1 MAATLLGVK
10 IMNHT
15 LDFNDANNQPKE
27 KERVDVELI
36 RQALLSRVEDVL
48 FYLLPNGHIKNNC
61 FHIGS
66 IKGEAGKSLIVQL
79 QGEKQGHWFDFATNQ
94 GGDIFALWEEVRG
107 YHKSDFNKLLIEI
120 SEWLGSPLSSEI
132 QQKNIRRNFTD
143 DLGKPTAKWDYF
155 DKNNKLIACVY
166 RYDTEDGKEFR
177 VWDVKNRKAKSPDP
191 RPLYNIPGITTAK
204 KIILVEGEKSAD
216 SLIAYGLTATTAM
229 FGANAPINKT
239 DWSPLIGKE
248 VIIWPDHDEAG
259 KEYAQKVAQH
269 LVKVASFVSIANPA
283 KEKPEKWDAFDAVK
297 ENFNIHHFLETA
309 KGVDSKLPSYSIS
322 DFLSDNSPMPDDLIT
337 PRLLTPSGMLLI
349 GGAPKVGKSDFLIN
363 FLIHLAAGESFL
375 GLKPP
380 RPLRIFYLQAEISY
394 HYVRERIKKLNI
406 SKDTIFRSSQ
416 NLIVTSRI
424 QMILN
429 DQGVDAAYRTIRH
442 YFPDQPPDIICIDP
456 IRNVFD
462 GGNDNGG
469 ENDNNAML
477 FFLQNRVE
485 KLRSMLNPDMG
496 IILCHHTK
504 KIKKKDLED
513 DPFQAFSGA
522 GSLRSFYTSGL
533 ILHRP
538 NELDSKINLYFELR
552 NGTAIPKKIIEK
564 FEGTWTELSPFS
576 ERIIQQN
583 YGQKLDAER
592 DRKADVI
599 LQLIADEALKGNVY
613 VGNQFSEK
621 FENEA
626 GLGCKTTIDD
636 RISVLATKGYIKFN
650 RNLSEFSLQKVKSK
664 YGVIC
669 VEGMMFK
676 KDEQMI
682 PVFPTHFKCPNTGAV
697 LPVENPSIWILQNE
711 EVSQ

>member
-1 MAATLLGVK
+1 MENL
-10 IMNHT
+10 
-15 LDFNDANNQPKE
+15 LDFNSADKQQEE
-27 KERVDVELI
+27 KQKVDVELI
-36 RQALLSRVEDVL
+36 RQALLSRIEDVL
-48 FYLLPNGHIKNNC
+48 FYLLPSGHIKNHC

-66 IKGEAGKSLIVQL
+66 IKGEAGKSLIIQL
-79 QGEKQGHWFDFATNQ
+79 AGEKQGQWFDFAENK
-94 GGDIFALWEEVRG
+94 GGDIFTLWEEVRG
-107 YHKSDFNKLLIEI
+107 YHKSEFNKLLEEI
-120 SEWLGSPLSSEI
+120 SQWLGSPISPEI
-132 QQKNIRRNFTD
+132 QQKTVKRNFTD

-155 DKNNKLIACVY
+155 DRNNKLIACVY
-166 RYDTEDGKEFR
+166 RYDTDDGKEFR
-177 VWDVKNRKAKSPDP
+177 VWDVRNRKARSPDP
-191 RPLYNIPGITTAK
+191 RPLYNIPGITTSK

-216 SLIAYGLTATTAM
+216 ALIAYGLTATTAM

-248 VIIWPDHDEAG
+248 VIIWPDNDEAG

-269 LVKVASFVSIANPA
+269 LVKVASFVSVANPA
-283 KEKPEKWDAFDAVK
+283 KEKAEKWDAFDAVK

-322 DFLSDNSPMPDDLIT
+322 DFLADNSPMPDDLIT

-462 GGNDNGG
+462 GGTDNGG

-538 NELDSKINLYFELR
+538 NELDSKIHLYFELR
-552 NGTAIPKKIIEK
+552 NGSAIPKKIIEK
-564 FEGTWTELSPFS
+564 FEGKWTELNPFS

-583 YGQKLDAER
+583 YGHKLDAER

-599 LQLIADEALKGNVY
+599 LQLIADEAQKGNVY

-676 KDEQMI
+676 KDDQMI
-682 PVFPTHFKCPNTGAV
+682 PVLPTHFKCPNTGAV
-697 LPVENPSIWILQNE
+697 LPVENPAVWILQNE
-711 EVSQ
+711 EV

>member
-1 MAATLLGVK
+1 
-10 IMNHT
+10 MNQP
-15 LDFNDANNQPKE
+15 LDFNSANNQQKE
-27 KERVDVELI
+27 SVKIDVELI
-36 RQALLSRVEDVL
+36 RQVLLGRIEDVL

-66 IKGEAGKSLIVQL
+66 TKGENGKSLIVQL
-79 QGEKQGHWFDFATNQ
+79 QGEKQGQWFDFAENK
-94 GGDIFALWEEVRG
+94 GGDIFTLWDEVRN
-107 YHKSDFNKLLIEI
+107 YHKSDFNKILTEI
-120 SEWLGSPLSSEI
+120 SEWLGNPVAYEI
-132 QQKNIRRNFTD
+132 QQKTIKRNFTD

-155 DKNNKLIACVY
+155 DKENKLIACVY

-191 RPLYNIPGITTAK
+191 RPLYNIPGIISAR
-204 KIILVEGEKSAD
+204 KIIIVEGEKSAD
-216 SLIAYGLTATTAM
+216 ALIAYGLTATTAM

-248 VIIWPDHDEAG
+248 VIIWPDNDEAG
-259 KEYAQKVAQH
+259 KDYAQKVAQH
-269 LVKVASFVSIANPA
+269 LVKVTSFVSIANPA

-297 ENFNIHHFLETA
+297 ENFNIHHFLETS
-309 KGVDSKLPSYSIS
+309 KGVDSKLPSYSIK

-337 PRLLTPSGMLLI
+337 PRLLTPAGMMLI

-363 FLIHLAAGESFL
+363 FLIHLAAGENFL

-380 RPLRIFYLQAEISY
+380 KPLKIFYLQAEIGY
-394 HYVRERIKKLNI
+394 HYIRERIKKLKI
-406 SKDTIFRSSQ
+406 SEETVFKSSQ
-416 NLIVTSRI
+416 NLIVTSRV

-429 DQGVDAAYRTIRH
+429 DQGVEAAYRTVKH

-456 IRNVFD
+456 IRNIFD
-462 GGNDNGG
+462 GGTDGS

-496 IILCHHTK
+496 VILCHHTK

-522 GSLRSFYTSGL
+522 GSLRSFYTTGL

-538 NELDSKINLYFELR
+538 DEMESKIHLYFELR
-552 NGTAIPKKIIEK
+552 NGSAIPRKIVEK
-564 FEGTWTELSPFS
+564 VDGKWMELNPFS
-576 ERIIQQN
+576 ERLIQQD
-583 YGQKLDAER
+583 YGQRLDAER
-592 DRKADVI
+592 VRKADVI

-613 VGNQFSEK
+613 VGNQFAEK
-621 FENEA
+621 FENKA

-636 RISVLATKGYIKFN
+636 RVSVLATKGYIKFN

-664 YGVIC
+664 YGVLC
-669 VEGMMFK
+669 VQDMLFK
-676 KDEQMI
+676 NHDDNLT
-682 PVFPTHFKCPNTGAV
+682 PVLPTHFKCPSTGAV
-697 LPVENPSIWILQNE
+697 LPVENSAVWILHDE
-711 EVSQ
+711 EVQS